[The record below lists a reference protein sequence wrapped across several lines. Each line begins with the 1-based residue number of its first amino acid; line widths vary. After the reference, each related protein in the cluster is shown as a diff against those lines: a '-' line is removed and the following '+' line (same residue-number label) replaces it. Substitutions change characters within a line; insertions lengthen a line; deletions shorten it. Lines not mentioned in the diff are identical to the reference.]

1 VETKENPSNHET
13 SRSRKKKKNE
23 KGSLALYV
31 SSTKE
36 WRSKASTA

>member
-1 VETKENPSNHET
+1 MNPAAQE
-13 SRSRKKKKNE
+13 KKKK

>member
-1 VETKENPSNHET
+1 MNPAAQE
-13 SRSRKKKKNE
+13 KKKKK

>member
-1 VETKENPSNHET
+1 MKPAAQE
-13 SRSRKKKKNE
+13 KKKKNE